1 MKLQLD
7 FNLPDNAR
15 IKVSGF
21 TTSLIVSLCVP
32 KEFGK
37 YRFPSQFPRVFRGP
51 RRHIISKELVLVHL
65 NRENVTKS
73 YFRMVRELQIEA
85 REMKKLLLQKEIES
99 IHQLKFNL

>member
-15 IKVSGF
+15 IVISGF
-21 TTSLIVSLCVP
+21 TTSLKVSLCVP

-37 YRFPSQFPRVFRGP
+37 YRFPPQYPRVFRGP
-51 RRHIISKELVLVHL
+51 KRHIISKELVLIHL

-73 YFRMVRELQIEA
+73 YFRMVKELQIEA
-85 REMKKLLLQKEIES
+85 RKMKKLLLQKEIES
-99 IHQLKFNL
+99 IHQLKLEI